1 MMKLLSIP
9 KYFAAVT
16 GLLIAASC
24 LALGQTTDQ
33 QQARQNGVTEQEVLQ
48 LDRELIEA
56 RRKAT
61 KGDATALD
69 RILADDFIATSLR
82 GRVANKAQYIK
93 YSTRPNLSFH
103 NFNTE
108 EVKARV
114 YGDAAVITGRTTV
127 KGRYQDEEF
136 DTQFR
141 YTRLYVKRGGL
152 WQIVTSHL
160 TSVSKP

>member
-1 MMKLLSIP
+1 MKLLSIP
-9 KYFAAVT
+9 KHFAVVM
-16 GLLIAASC
+16 GFLIAAPC

-33 QQARQNGVTEQEVLQ
+33 QARLTGVSEQEVLQ
-48 LDRELIEA
+48 LDRELLEA

-61 KGDATALD
+61 KGDGTALD
-69 RILADDFIATSLR
+69 RILADDFTATSLR
-82 GRVANKAQYIK
+82 GRVANKAQYMK
-93 YSTRPNLSFH
+93 YSMRPNLSFH
-103 NFNTE
+103 NFNIE

-114 YGDAAVITGRTTV
+114 YGDAVVVTGRTTV

-141 YTRLYVKRGGL
+141 YTRLYVKRGGR